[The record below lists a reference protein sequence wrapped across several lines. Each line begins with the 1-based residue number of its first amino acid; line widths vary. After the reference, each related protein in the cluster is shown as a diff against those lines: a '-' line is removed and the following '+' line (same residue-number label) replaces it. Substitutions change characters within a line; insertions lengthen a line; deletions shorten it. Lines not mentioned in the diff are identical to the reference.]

1 MIGLKL
7 DRPKPK
13 TSDHQSHPT
22 MRHVEITD
30 TLLLTLGCQ
39 QSKKEEEDDR
49 IQQVTANVDRK
60 LSMEAAAAQHHSKDD
75 SYKKSIDALKMR
87 LFLATAVLWVVWL
100 LVYVILSHWR
110 LI

>member
-1 MIGLKL
+1 MHG
-7 DRPKPK
+7 
-13 TSDHQSHPT
+13 
-22 MRHVEITD
+22 HVEITD
-30 TLLLTLGCQ
+30 VLLLTLGCQ
-39 QSKKEEEDDR
+39 QSKKEEEEDDR
-49 IQQVTANVDRK
+49 IQQVTNVDRK
-60 LSMEAAAAQHHSKDD
+60 LSMEAAAAAQHHKDD

>member
-1 MIGLKL
+1 
-7 DRPKPK
+7 
-13 TSDHQSHPT
+13 

-30 TLLLTLGCQ
+30 NLLTLGCQ
-39 QSKKEEEDDR
+39 QSKKEEDDR
-49 IQQVTANVDRK
+49 IQQVTNVDRK
-60 LSMEAAAAQHHSKDD
+60 LSMEAAAQHHKDD
-75 SYKKSIDALKMR
+75 SHKKSIDALKMR